1 MSKSRTSPGR
11 PPARA
16 VGRPTPAAARLPA
29 RRGVL
34 VAVSAVAVLAVLVT
48 VALLATRGGDDQSS
62 AAGAAPEI
70 AHVHGLG
77 VDPEDGVLYA
87 GTHYGLLRLPEDGDV
102 ARVADREQ
110 DFMGFTIAGAN
121 HYLAS
126 GHPGE
131 GQDGPSSLGLIES
144 TDGGQTWQSLSLAG
158 EADFHSLEARHGKV
172 YGLNSMTGEFM
183 VSDDK
188 TTWDVRSQIPMA
200 DFAVSPDNPE
210 VLLATTEQGLVRST
224 DGGRNYEPV
233 AGAPLL
239 QLVSWA
245 DDGTIVGVQPD
256 GTVQA
261 SIDDAETWEK
271 RDTLGSSPHAF
282 TATSDS
288 ELYAAVEGRIL
299 YSNDGGRTFSVR
311 YEK

>member
-16 VGRPTPAAARLPA
+16 VGRPTPAAARFPA

-48 VALLATRGGDDQSS
+48 VALLTTRGGDDQSS

-87 GTHYGLLRLPEDGDV
+87 GTHYGLLQLPEDGDV

-282 TATSDS
+282 TASSDT